1 MDTSMKDKSIEDAVD
16 TELNDRVDANLLD
29 PGSAI
34 VNQRISN
41 ATTNSVKK
49 STSDKTATPVVQ
61 TKVVHQTDHTL
72 NLEMKKML

>member
-16 TELNDRVDANLLD
+16 IELNDRVDANLLD
-29 PGSAI
+29 PGSAT
-34 VNQRISN
+34 VKQRISN

-61 TKVVHQTDHTL
+61 TKVVH
-72 NLEMKKML
+72 